1 MASKGWNWG
10 LNPGR
15 LAPEPVLLIVE
26 FRFIFS
32 SVSVCV
38 CVCVYVCVYV
48 WWGLGR
54 NKPGEEMRPGEITL
68 GSKCYVKK

>member
-1 MASKGWNWG
+1 MASKGWNWD

-15 LAPEPVLLIVE
+15 LAPGPMLLIVE

-32 SVSVCV
+32 SVCV
-38 CVCVYVCVYV
+38 CVCV

-68 GSKCYVKK
+68 GRKCYVEK

>member
-1 MASKGWNWG
+1 MASKGWNWD

-15 LAPEPVLLIVE
+15 VASEPVLLIIE
-26 FRFIFS
+26 FRWVFS
-32 SVSVCV
+32 SVC
-38 CVCVYVCVYV
+38 V

-68 GSKCYVKK
+68 GCKCHVKK